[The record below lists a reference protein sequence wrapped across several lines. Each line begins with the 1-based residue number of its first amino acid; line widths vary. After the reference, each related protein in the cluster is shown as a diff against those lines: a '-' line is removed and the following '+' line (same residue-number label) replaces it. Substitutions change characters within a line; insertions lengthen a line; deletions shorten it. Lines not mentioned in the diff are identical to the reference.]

1 MFIPS
6 DSCINKDVDESNSY
20 YSSHDIHAI
29 SDEMS
34 EKPDSGEL
42 DIANIIKLA
51 LQDITDEV
59 KCMLIKKRLPNN
71 CEKKYKIFQKKL
83 EKKRCKTPSECWKS
97 YFRRSKNQK
106 FPGEHT
112 PEPP

>member
-1 MFIPS
+1 MCIPS
-6 DSCINKDVDESNSY
+6 DSCINKDVDGSNSY

-42 DIANIIKLA
+42 DIANIIKLP

-59 KCMLIKKRLPNN
+59 KCMLIKKRLPDN

-97 YFRRSKNQK
+97 YFLRSKIQN
-106 FPGEHT
+106 FPGEQT